1 MIQKL
6 IDMLRRRHARA
17 NLVRN
22 GMIAQADCP
31 EEDRGI
37 PSKHSR
43 VVTCFIL
50 VLLWSIS
57 SLLLTL
63 AQKNPQNKDI
73 PVVGQKAPVTIN
85 ADFDFR
91 FENQAETLQA
101 KAAARRAEPKFF
113 AISAEANAAVRARMT
128 RFFAAVRDYPR
139 ESGAPETA
147 LFTALPEAD
156 RFLLNGNPVKKEL
169 FLPGKHTAGNIYRI
183 YDSRNRFIGLYQLSA
198 GGIFRAEKLFLGGVR
213 E

>member
-113 AISAEANAAVRARMT
+113 AIS
-128 RFFAAVRDYPR
+128 FFTSSSVVN
-139 ESGAPETA
+139 
-147 LFTALPEAD
+147 
-156 RFLLNGNPVKKEL
+156 RFLEIASISLNEPILSFTSSLVFSAI
-169 FLPGKHTAGNIYRI
+169 FLCSSEI
-183 YDSRNRFIGLYQLSA
+183 
-198 GGIFRAEKLFLGGVR
+198 
-213 E
+213 